1 VHQHNTLNI
10 TVEGQVLTERKLRD
24 VIEKQMLQLGM
35 RNPQTY
41 ASYKR

>member
-1 VHQHNTLNI
+1 VNI